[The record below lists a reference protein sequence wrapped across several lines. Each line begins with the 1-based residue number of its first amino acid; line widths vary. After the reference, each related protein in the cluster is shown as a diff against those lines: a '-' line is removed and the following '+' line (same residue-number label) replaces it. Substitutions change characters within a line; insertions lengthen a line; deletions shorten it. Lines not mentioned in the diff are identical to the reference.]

1 MLGAYVIQSLP
12 CSNVDKPYVGVRM
25 CSARSTGF
33 RCTANG
39 MGHWWG
45 SFRITNGT
53 DYCYCHYYYP
63 TIIIYTS

>member
-45 SFRITNGT
+45 SFRI
-53 DYCYCHYYYP
+53 
-63 TIIIYTS
+63 